1 MQVFMARVDSLIWFL
16 AGFAQLLLAG
26 VVGGDP
32 VLDILAIILQGT
44 GSSSLV
50 LGVYFLI
57 FIARHQK
64 EFRNTYNK
72 IEKTNLVRN
81 ETNGELE
88 IVDVTPKVNKALWY
102 SIPTGLTFLSAF
114 LLMAI

>member
-1 MQVFMARVDSLIWFL
+1 MARVDSLIWFL

-32 VLDILAIILQGT
+32 VLDFLAVILQGT

-64 EFRNTYNK
+64 EFRDRYSK
-72 IEKTNLVRN
+72 IEKTSLVRN
-81 ETNGELE
+81 ESNGELE
-88 IVDVTPKVNKALWY
+88 IVDVTPQVNKALWY
-102 SIPTGLTFLSAF
+102 SIPVALTFLSAF
-114 LLMAI
+114 LWLAT